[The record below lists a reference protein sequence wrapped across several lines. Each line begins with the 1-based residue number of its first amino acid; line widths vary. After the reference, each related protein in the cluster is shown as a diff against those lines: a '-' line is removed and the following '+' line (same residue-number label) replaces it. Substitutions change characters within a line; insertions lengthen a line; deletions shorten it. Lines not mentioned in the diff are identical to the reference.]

1 MMAQVLFFN
10 GFFQKDPH
18 LNAVEQGFFF
28 SSFSPTRHGKRFL
41 KKEVLPYFT
50 GKTLEF

>member
-1 MMAQVLFFN
+1 MVKALFFN

-18 LNAVEQGFFF
+18 LNAVEQGFF
-28 SSFSPTRHGKRFL
+28 SSFSPTRHGKRFF